1 MTRGIVASDSSVDK
15 DSVSG
20 WALHTGVIGALAL
33 AGIVVEILDRSTS
46 TPGQWISLRGTASF
60 LVWGLVGLY
69 AVASTLTF
77 GFLRVRWGVP
87 LAYLAAL
94 PAAGVLGAAL
104 WSFVSSAERAASR
117 SHQEAQFRDLS
128 SRFALVSW
136 SAIAQDADHI
146 RVTAEI
152 RALRNIEARFDALGI
167 IDNSVIAE
175 AETNHATAPV
185 LRVKAGDAARFERIL
200 KHAPERPPREFSL
213 LFTTSIEGNGGV
225 YGTDGLVTH
234 DSSTAQDAIAGESLL
249 NRPLPAQ
256 K

>member
-1 MTRGIVASDSSVDK
+1 MDK

-20 WALHTGVIGALAL
+20 WALHAGVIGALAL
-33 AGIVVEILDRSTS
+33 AGIVVEILDRSS
-46 TPGQWISLRGTASF
+46 SSSGGWISLRGTASF

-77 GFLRVRWGVP
+77 AFLRARWGVP
-87 LAYLAAL
+87 LAYLAAVPL
-94 PAAGVLGAAL
+94 AAVLGAAL
-104 WSFVSSAERAASR
+104 WSFVSSTERAASR
-117 SHQEAQFRDLS
+117 SQQAAQFRDLS
-128 SRFALVSW
+128 SRFDLVSW
-136 SAIAQDADHI
+136 SAIAQDGDHT

-167 IDNSVIAE
+167 IDNGVVAQ

-185 LRVKAGDAARFERIL
+185 QRIKAGGSARFERIL
-200 KHAPERPPREFSL
+200 KHAPNTPPREFSL
-213 LFTTSIEGNGGV
+213 LFTTWIEGAGGV

-234 DSSTAQDAIAGESLL
+234 DSSATQDAIAGDFLL